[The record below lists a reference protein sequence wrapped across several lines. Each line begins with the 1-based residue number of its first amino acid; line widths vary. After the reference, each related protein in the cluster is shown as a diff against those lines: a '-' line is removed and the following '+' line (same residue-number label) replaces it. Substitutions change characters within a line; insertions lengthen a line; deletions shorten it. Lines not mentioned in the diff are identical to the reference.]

1 MSRSTAYGASA
12 ALLLP
17 LQLFLAAGWLRAG
30 VEKVVDDPALV
41 LAFVPM
47 VVAVTTLA
55 IATSSGSLEDLARW
69 CLPGLQRSTGL
80 VRRHVVRS
88 EEVHRAA
95 SLQHRP
101 DTALMVNDVQN
112 DVVGNAYERDEVVAT
127 IGTLVDRARSSS
139 VPVIWV
145 QHADDEL
152 VADTDGWQI
161 VPELAPGESEP
172 IVRRQRLRSIPRTHV
187 DRPRRPLTAWGRVG
201 GDRSVDVGSGHD
213 RPTARR
219 LPCCVA
225 RPPQDRRRACRRN
238 RAARVLGDLLP
249 ELR

>member
-55 IATSSGSLEDLARW
+55 IATSSGSLEDLARR

-88 EEVHRAA
+88 EEVHRDGQPAA
-95 SLQHRP
+95 PSGHR
-101 DTALMVNDVQN
+101 A
-112 DVVGNAYERDEVVAT
+112 
-127 IGTLVDRARSSS
+127 
-139 VPVIWV
+139 
-145 QHADDEL
+145 H
-152 VADTDGWQI
+152 
-161 VPELAPGESEP
+161 GE
-172 IVRRQRLRSIPRTHV
+172 
-187 DRPRRPLTAWGRVG
+187 RRPERRG
-201 GDRSVDVGSGHD
+201 GQRI
-213 RPTARR
+213 
-219 LPCCVA
+219 
-225 RPPQDRRRACRRN
+225 RA
-238 RAARVLGDLLP
+238 
-249 ELR
+249 